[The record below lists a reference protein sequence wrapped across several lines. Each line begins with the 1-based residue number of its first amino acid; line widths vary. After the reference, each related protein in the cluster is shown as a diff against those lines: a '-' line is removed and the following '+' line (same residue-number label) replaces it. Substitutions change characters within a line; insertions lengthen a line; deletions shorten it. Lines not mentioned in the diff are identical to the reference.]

1 MASLQ
6 NGCDE
11 TTAGRE
17 GRGEGEG
24 GVGGGESDLLWWAER
39 LSVTE
44 TRFSVFR
51 AAGEEGN
58 NKFVL
63 CVRQTSDFTRHAPH
77 ATRHKS
83 HVTRHVSH
91 PQKCRRRSRRAYV
104 APAPRIKRMHMKG
117 ESNASLRLHLCAVDI
132 HCCGHLHVRQERI
145 RGSVHVATSWLQ
157 YVFVF
162 CVWRRGRRL

>member
-1 MASLQ
+1 MQRKRREIISL
-6 NGCDE
+6 CF
-11 TTAGRE
+11 AC
-17 GRGEGEG
+17 
-24 GVGGGESDLLWWAER
+24 VKR
-39 LSVTE
+39 L
-44 TRFSVFR
+44 
-51 AAGEEGN
+51 
-58 NKFVL
+58 
-63 CVRQTSDFTRHAPH
+63 TSHVTRHTPH
-77 ATRHKS
+77 VTRHKS
-83 HVTRHVSH
+83 DVTRHVSH

-162 CVWRRGRRL
+162 CVWRCSCFVCGGGGGACSSRCWVHACVKRTFYVRRRPDVQCHDASLC